1 MTELF
6 FDEVPSPI
14 GTILI
19 VFDGDTLCALDYID
33 YEARML
39 SLLRR
44 HFGQVKLRRR
54 ADANGFRPRID
65 AYFAGDLVALDKI
78 PVNGGGTDFQ
88 KKVWRALRAIPPG
101 KTASYGEIATRLG
114 CPSAARAVGLANAQN
129 PIAIVVPCHRV
140 VGANGKLTG
149 YAGGLDRKRW
159 LLDHERFFLAQQT
172 KVPGTPSIDILW
184 TGIKEEP

>member
-14 GTILI
+14 GIILI
-19 VFDGDTLCALDYID
+19 VFDQDTLYALDYLD

-39 SLLRR
+39 DLLRHR
-44 HFGQVKLRRR
+44 FGQVKLTRRS
-54 ADANGFRPRID
+54 DANGFRTRIA
-65 AYFAGDLVALDKI
+65 AYFAGDLPSLDTI
-78 PVNGGGTDFQ
+78 RVNGGGTDFQ
-88 KKVWRALRAIPPG
+88 QKVWLALRAILPG
-101 KTASYGEIATRLG
+101 KTATYGEIAARLG
-114 CPSAARAVGLANAQN
+114 CPSAARAVGLANSLN

-159 LLDHERFFLAQQT
+159 LLKHERSFLINA
-172 KVPGTPSIDILW
+172 
-184 TGIKEEP
+184 GIKLDSESAGLSCREMV

>member
-19 VFDGDTLCALDYID
+19 VFDQDTLRALDYMD
-33 YEARML
+33 YETRML
-39 SLLRR
+39 ELLRR
-44 HFGQVKLRRR
+44 RFGQVKLTHGQ
-54 ADANGFRPRID
+54 DANGFRTRIE
-65 AYFAGDLVALDKI
+65 AYFADDLAALDSI
-78 PVNGGGTDFQ
+78 RVNGGGTDFQ
-88 KKVWRALRAIPPG
+88 QKVWRALRAIPPG
-101 KTASYGEIATRLG
+101 QTATYGEIAARLD
-114 CPSAARAVGLANAQN
+114 CPSAARAVGLANSLN

-159 LLDHERFFLAQQT
+159 LLEHERSF
-172 KVPGTPSIDILW
+172 
-184 TGIKEEP
+184 